1 MCNGMKI
8 LFKNIR
14 IAGLLTLLAFVA
26 PSCDDFLEEKPKD
39 RIAVTNAYTTEQ
51 DALSAVN
58 AVYAHLNA
66 QSFDTFG
73 GVYHSSFWVTVGLA
87 SDEMLNNHA
96 GQAPLDQL
104 SSFTHN
110 PENGTLY
117 DVWKQHYKAIT
128 LANIAIARVPL
139 IQMDE
144 TLKARLLNEAKFL
157 RGLLYF
163 DMVRLFGR
171 IPLVLNEIE
180 SITPDIAEIE
190 DIYAQI
196 VTDLTDAENLPVE
209 QVDGRGR
216 ATKGAAKALL
226 AKVYLT
232 LKDYENC
239 AIKTQEVIDL
249 GVYDLWDDFADIYKI
264 ANRGLKEAIFSVGFG
279 DAGGKITFWEVSQFH
294 VRLLPLALANAG
306 VTTNTHGWQVPTP
319 DLALA
324 YGPDDERG
332 PVTVFNSFNE
342 TVAGTPYNVPFD
354 RYYFRKYWDV
364 TVQGEFQAK
373 ESNQDF
379 PLIRYADVLLMRAEA
394 LNEMGQAPEAHDYLN
409 MVRNR
414 AGLADLSGLGKT
426 EFLDAVLNE
435 RRLEFAAEGHRWFD
449 LVRTG
454 KLETL
459 VPLAKDGVTPQSRH
473 YLFPIPQRERD
484 LNQNLPQNDY

>member
-1 MCNGMKI
+1 MTI
-8 LFKNIR
+8 LNKNIKV
-14 IAGLLTLLAFVA
+14 ASLLAMIAFIA

-39 RIAVTNAYTTEQ
+39 RIAVTNSYTTEQ
-51 DALSAVN
+51 DAFSAVN
-58 AVYAHLNA
+58 AVYAHLNS

-73 GVYHSSFWVTVGLA
+73 GVYHSSFWVTIGLA
-87 SDEMLNNHA
+87 SDEMSNNQA

-104 SSFTHN
+104 STFTYGPDN
-110 PENGTLY
+110 ATIY

-128 LANIAIARVPL
+128 LANIAIARIPA
-139 IQMDE
+139 IEMDE
-144 TLKARLLNEAKFL
+144 ALKARLLNEAKFL

-163 DMVRLFGR
+163 DLVRMFGR
-171 IPLVLNEIE
+171 IPLLINEIE
-180 SITPDIAEIE
+180 STTPEISE
-190 DIYAQI
+190 VDAIYAQI
-196 VTDLTDAENLPVE
+196 ISDLTDAENLPVD

-232 LKDYENC
+232 LKDYEKC

-249 GVYDLWDDFADIYKI
+249 GVYGLWDDFVDIYKI
-264 ANRGLKEAIFSVGFG
+264 ANRGIKEAIFSVGFG

-294 VRLLPLALANAG
+294 VRLLPPALVNAG
-306 VTTNTHGWQVPTP
+306 VTTNTLGWQVPTE
-319 DLALA
+319 DLAA
-324 YGPDDERG
+324 SYPPADERG
-332 PVTVFNSFNE
+332 PASVFNSFNE
-342 TVAGTPYNVPFD
+342 TVAGTDYNVPFD
-354 RYYFRKYWDV
+354 KYYFRKYWDV
-364 TVQGEFQAK
+364 TVPGEFQAK

-394 LNEMGQAPEAHDYLN
+394 LNELDESGEAHDYLN

-414 AGLADLSGLGKT
+414 AGLDDLDGLSQT
-426 EFLDAVLNE
+426 DFLDAVLEE
-435 RRLEFAAEGHRWFD
+435 RKLEFAAEGHRWFD

-459 VPLAKDGVTPQSRH
+459 VPLAKPGVTPQARH

-484 LNQNLPQNDY
+484 LNPNLAQNDY

>member
-1 MCNGMKI
+1 MNI
-8 LFKNIR
+8 LTKNIR
-14 IAGLLTLLAFVA
+14 IAGLLMLLAFIA

-39 RIAVTNAYTTEQ
+39 RIAVTNSYTTEQ
-51 DALSAVN
+51 DAYSAVN
-58 AVYAHLNA
+58 AVYAHLNS

-73 GVYHSSFWVTVGLA
+73 GVYHSSFWVAIGLA
-87 SDEMLNNHA
+87 SDEMANNQA
-96 GQAPLDQL
+96 GQASLDQL
-104 SSFTHN
+104 STFTYGPDN
-110 PENGTLY
+110 ATIY

-128 LANIAIARVPL
+128 LANIAIARIPL
-139 IQMDE
+139 IEMDE
-144 TLKARLLNEAKFL
+144 ALKARLLNEAKFL

-163 DMVRLFGR
+163 DLVRMFGR
-171 IPLVLNEIE
+171 IPLLLNEIE
-180 SITPDIAEIE
+180 SITPEIAEVD

-196 VTDLTDAENLPVE
+196 ITDLTDAENLPVE

-232 LKDYENC
+232 RKDYQNC

-264 ANRGLKEAIFSVGFG
+264 ANRGINEAIFSVGFG

-294 VRLLPLALANAG
+294 VRLLPAALVNAG
-306 VTTNTHGWQVPTP
+306 VTTNTLGWQIPTT
-319 DLALA
+319 DLATS

-332 PVTVFNSFNE
+332 PASVFNSFNE
-342 TVAGTPYNVPFD
+342 TVAGTAYNVPFD
-354 RYYFRKYWDV
+354 KYYFRKYWDV
-364 TVQGEFQAK
+364 TVPGEFQAK

-394 LNEMGQAPEAHDYLN
+394 LNELDQSPEAHDYLN

-414 AGLADLSGLGKT
+414 AGLDDLSDLSKAD
-426 EFLDAVLNE
+426 FLDAVLNE
-435 RRLEFAAEGHRWFD
+435 RRWEFAAEGHRWFD

-459 VPLAKDGVTPQSRH
+459 VPLAKDGVTPQSRN

-484 LNQNLPQNDY
+484 LNQNLSQNDY

>member
-1 MCNGMKI
+1 MTI
-8 LFKNIR
+8 LNKNIKV
-14 IAGLLTLLAFVA
+14 ASLLAMIAFIA

-39 RIAVTNAYTTEQ
+39 RIAVTNSYTTEQ

-58 AVYAHLNA
+58 AVYAHLNS

-73 GVYHSSFWVTVGLA
+73 GVYHSSFWVTIGLA
-87 SDEMLNNHA
+87 SDEMSNNQA

-104 SSFTHN
+104 STFTYGPDN
-110 PENGTLY
+110 ATIY

-128 LANIAIARVPL
+128 LANIAIARIPS
-139 IQMDE
+139 IEMDE

-163 DMVRLFGR
+163 DLVRMFGR
-171 IPLVLNEIE
+171 IPLLINEIE
-180 SITPDIAEIE
+180 STTPEISE
-190 DIYAQI
+190 VDAIYAQI
-196 VTDLTDAENLPVE
+196 ISDLTDAENLPVD

-216 ATKGAAKALL
+216 ATKGAAKSLL

-232 LKDYENC
+232 LKDYEKC
-239 AIKTQEVIDL
+239 AVKTKEVIDL
-249 GVYDLWDDFADIYKI
+249 GVYGLFDDFVDIYKI
-264 ANRGLKEAIFSVGFG
+264 ANRGIKEAIFSVGFG

-294 VRLLPLALANAG
+294 VRLLPPALVNAG
-306 VTTNTHGWQVPTP
+306 VTTNTLGWQVPTE
-319 DLALA
+319 DLAA
-324 YGPDDERG
+324 SYPPADERG
-332 PVTVFNSFNE
+332 PASVFNSFNE
-342 TVAGTPYNVPFD
+342 TVAGTDYNVPFD
-354 RYYFRKYWDV
+354 KYYFRKYWDV
-364 TVQGEFQAK
+364 TVPGEFQAK

-394 LNEMGQAPEAHDYLN
+394 LNELGESGEAHDYLN

-414 AGLADLSGLGKT
+414 AGLDDLDGLSQT
-426 EFLDAVLNE
+426 DFLDAVLEE
-435 RRLEFAAEGHRWFD
+435 RKLEFAAEGHRWFD

-459 VPLAKDGVTPQSRH
+459 VPLAKPGVTPQARH

-484 LNQNLPQNDY
+484 LNPNLAQNDY

>member
-1 MCNGMKI
+1 MCNGMKMLI
-8 LFKNIR
+8 KNFR
-14 IAGLLTLLAFVA
+14 IAGLLTLLAFVSQ
-26 PSCDDFLEEKPKD
+26 SCEDFLEEKPKD
-39 RIAVTNAYTTEQ
+39 RIAVSNAYTTEQ

-58 AVYAHLNA
+58 AVYAHLNS

-73 GVYHSSFWVTVGLA
+73 GVYHSSFWVTIGLA

-96 GQAPLDQL
+96 GQSQLDQL

-110 PENGTLY
+110 PENATLY

-128 LANIAIARVPL
+128 LANIAIARIPP
-139 IQMDE
+139 IEMDE
-144 TLKARLLNEAKFL
+144 TLKNRLLNEAKFL
-157 RGLLYF
+157 RALLYF
-163 DMVRLFGR
+163 DLVRMFGS
-171 IPLVLNEIE
+171 IPLAVNEIE
-180 SITPDIAEIE
+180 STTPLAAEVDE
-190 DIYAQI
+190 VYAQI
-196 VTDLTDAENLPVE
+196 IVDLKDAENLPVE
-209 QVDGRGR
+209 QIDGRGR

-232 LKDYENC
+232 LKDYEN
-239 AIKTQEVIDL
+239 AAAKTQEVIDL
-249 GVYDLWDDFADIYKI
+249 GVYELWDDFADIYKI

-294 VRLLPLALANAG
+294 VRLLPAALVNAG
-306 VTTNTHGWQVPTP
+306 VTTNTHGWQIPTP
-319 DLALA
+319 DLAAA
-324 YGPDDERG
+324 YEPDDERG
-332 PVTVFNSFNE
+332 PVTLFNSFNE
-342 TVAGTPYNVPFD
+342 TVGGTSYNVPFD
-354 RYYFRKYWDV
+354 KYYFRKYWDV
-364 TVQGEFQAK
+364 TVPGEFQAK
-373 ESNQDF
+373 ESNQDY
-379 PLIRYADVLLMRAEA
+379 PVLRYADVLLMHAEA
-394 LNEMGQAPEAHDYLN
+394 LNELGQSGEAHDYLN

-414 AGLADLSGLGKT
+414 AGLADLSGLGKA

-459 VPLAKDGVTPQSRH
+459 VSEAKSGVTPESRH

>member
-1 MCNGMKI
+1 MTI
-8 LFKNIR
+8 LNKNIKV
-14 IAGLLTLLAFVA
+14 ASLLAMIAFIA

-39 RIAVTNAYTTEQ
+39 RIAVTNSYTTEQ
-51 DALSAVN
+51 DAFSAVN
-58 AVYAHLNA
+58 AVYAHLNS

-73 GVYHSSFWVTVGLA
+73 GVYHSSFWVTIGLA
-87 SDEMLNNHA
+87 SDEMSNNQA

-104 SSFTHN
+104 STFTYGPDN
-110 PENGTLY
+110 ATIY

-128 LANIAIARVPL
+128 LANIAIARIPA
-139 IQMDE
+139 IEMDE
-144 TLKARLLNEAKFL
+144 ALKARLLNEAKFL

-163 DMVRLFGR
+163 DLVRMFGR
-171 IPLVLNEIE
+171 IPLLINEIE
-180 SITPDIAEIE
+180 STTPEISE
-190 DIYAQI
+190 VDAIYAQI
-196 VTDLTDAENLPVE
+196 ISDLTDAENLPVD

-232 LKDYENC
+232 LKDYEKC

-249 GVYDLWDDFADIYKI
+249 GVYGLWDDFVDIYKI
-264 ANRGLKEAIFSVGFG
+264 ANRGIKEAIFSVGFG

-294 VRLLPLALANAG
+294 VRLLPPALVNAG
-306 VTTNTHGWQVPTP
+306 VTTNTLGWQVPTE
-319 DLALA
+319 DLAA
-324 YGPDDERG
+324 SYPPADERG
-332 PVTVFNSFNE
+332 PASVFNSFNE
-342 TVAGTPYNVPFD
+342 TVAGTDYNVPFD
-354 RYYFRKYWDV
+354 KYYFRKYWDV
-364 TVQGEFQAK
+364 TVPGEFQAK

-394 LNEMGQAPEAHDYLN
+394 LNELGESGEAHDYLN

-414 AGLADLSGLGKT
+414 AGLDDLDGLSQT
-426 EFLDAVLNE
+426 DFLDAVLEE
-435 RRLEFAAEGHRWFD
+435 RKLEFAAEGHRWFD

-459 VPLAKDGVTPQSRH
+459 VPLAKPGVTPQARH

-484 LNQNLPQNDY
+484 LNPNLAQNDY